1 MVAIKNLGFRCRWC
15 IKMISC
21 ERDVTEKNRNLV
33 SPGVVRPGFLTE
45 RMSALKIQCRV
56 SVERDDC
63 AG

>member
-1 MVAIKNLGFRCRWC
+1 MVAINNLGFGLRWC

-21 ERDVTEKNRNLV
+21 ERDVTKNRNLV

-45 RMSALKIQCRV
+45 RMSALEIQCRV
-56 SVERDDC
+56 SVEREDC